1 MLSLIG
7 GAAKSSNEGVSHAMP
22 LSTMLIVLLLGLLV
36 GVVGG
41 MVGIGGGVLA
51 IPVLMI
57 GFGFSQAKA
66 NGTSLAMLLPPIGIF
81 AVLSYS
87 RAGNIDWKFAGL
99 LALGFAVGAYVGARL
114 VNTGKINP
122 TMLRLLFAM
131 LLLYVA
137 GRILFRSGGYARPA
151 FATSLLILGF
161 TLTWAWMRFLGKRWH
176 RAAPSWSMIYRQKHA
191 QSFEHDYEI

>member
-1 MLSLIG
+1 
-7 GAAKSSNEGVSHAMP
+7 MP
-22 LSTMLIVLLLGLLV
+22 LSTMLIVLLLGLFV
-36 GVVGG
+36 GVVAG
-41 MVGIGGGVLA
+41 MVGIGGGVLV

-66 NGTSLAMLLPPIGIF
+66 NGTSLAMLLPPIGLF

-87 RAGNIDWKFAGL
+87 RGGNIDWKFAGV
-99 LALGFAVGAYVGARL
+99 LAVGFAVGAYAGARL

-122 TMLRLLFAM
+122 TMLRLLFAI

-151 FATSLLILGF
+151 FATSLLVVGF
-161 TLTWAWMRFLGKRWH
+161 TLTWAWMRVLGKRWH
-176 RAAPSWSMIYRQKHA
+176 RAAPAWSAIYRQKHA